1 MIGTYRMKI
10 TTLKNENGETVYHVT
25 DDGCIQEFWSYKEAQ
40 AFVAYYSPTDWTLSH
55 ANKEDA

>member
-40 AFVAYYSPTDWTLSH
+40 AFVAYLLDLGLP
-55 ANKEDA
+55 ANKEITT